1 IPELKSAL
9 RSMIDAGISAAG
21 CNGEPAQV
29 MRPAPIMACALRLVG
44 KAAMGHAQQRAA
56 VALDQIDLDQARS
69 RRHLFATLPAEGV
82 DETVDRHDLS
92 KRATRNPGV
101 AADAFEEVKSAR
113 MCFGRRLAAH
123 PADDLFRVGQEGENR
138 GGRGGDLGLAS
149 HEERFIHRCLLGRA
163 GTTSPAGAHNGCWTW
178 RFRGAPI
185 AVYIVL
191 AAATS

>member
-1 IPELKSAL
+1 
-9 RSMIDAGISAAG
+9 MIDAGISAAG

-69 RRHLFATLPAEGV
+69 RRHLLATLPAEGV

-113 MCFGRRLAAH
+113 MCFRRRLAAIQLTIFSGSVRK
-123 PADDLFRVGQEGENR
+123 AKTVA
-138 GGRGGDLGLAS
+138 GGAAIWVSRRTRSGS
-149 HEERFIHRCLLGRA
+149 FIDV
-163 GTTSPAGAHNGCWTW
+163 S
-178 RFRGAPI
+178 
-185 AVYIVL
+185 
-191 AAATS
+191 

>member
-1 IPELKSAL
+1 
-9 RSMIDAGISAAG
+9 MIDAGISAAG

-56 VALDQIDLDQARS
+56 VPLDQIDLDQARS

-113 MCFGRRLAAH
+113 MGFGRR
-123 PADDLFRVGQEGENR
+123 PARYGFRLPDRPGKDRQLDGRRGSRVGQRAVHSSMSPRPSGYHFAR
-138 GGRGGDLGLAS
+138 WSAQW
-149 HEERFIHRCLLGRA
+149 LLD
-163 GTTSPAGAHNGCWTW
+163 
-178 RFRGAPI
+178 
-185 AVYIVL
+185 
-191 AAATS
+191 